1 MYFKGAHCKLTLLTH
16 LVKQVLILSALLFL
30 ITMLVVG
37 NRGVGS
43 RTQQEYIQDEI
54 TLRVQISP
62 KFIFHRWERLSPLEM
77 SISWLIRENLCL

>member
-1 MYFKGAHCKLTLLTH
+1 MHFKGANCKLTLLTH

-30 ITMLVVG
+30 ISMLVVR

-54 TLRVQISP
+54 TLRV
-62 KFIFHRWERLSPLEM
+62 
-77 SISWLIRENLCL
+77 ENLSSLYFIDGKGCLP